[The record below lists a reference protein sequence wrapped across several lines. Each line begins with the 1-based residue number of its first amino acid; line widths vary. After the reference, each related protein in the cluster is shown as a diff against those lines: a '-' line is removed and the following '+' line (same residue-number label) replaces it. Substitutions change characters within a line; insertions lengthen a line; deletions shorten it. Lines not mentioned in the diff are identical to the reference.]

1 MPAKWVW
8 LPDIDD
14 DDIAMTESAAAL
26 LAITDMPRLLMLY
39 VAAAAPPAV
48 CTTLSVNRPASVP
61 YLHKPQTI
69 LHYITKT
76 SQQSAPFSELTP
88 WTLTAT
94 ISSEHVFLLWAFFV
108 TVYVFFGF
116 MCQIKLSNITCI
128 LVFLQ
133 FGNLL
138 CCQLTVPNC
147 VSPNYNLV
155 ILASDKPWTAL
166 TTHAH

>member
-1 MPAKWVW
+1 MWVHINISYRIAMPAKWVW

-69 LHYITKT
+69 LHYITKNM
-76 SQQSAPFSELTP
+76 P
-88 WTLTAT
+88 T
-94 ISSEHVFLLWAFFV
+94 ICSLLRTDTMDSYRYHFFWAHVFLLWAFFV
-108 TVYVFFGF
+108 TVYVIFGF
-116 MCQIKLSNITCI
+116 MCQIKLSNITRI
-128 LVFLQ
+128 LVFYSLE
-133 FGNLL
+133 
-138 CCQLTVPNC
+138 TYC
-147 VSPNYNLV
+147 VAN
-155 ILASDKPWTAL
+155 
-166 TTHAH
+166 

>member
-1 MPAKWVW
+1 
-8 LPDIDD
+8 
-14 DDIAMTESAAAL
+14 MTESAAAL

-76 SQQSAPFSELTP
+76 SQQSALFSELTP

-94 ISSEHVFLLWAFFV
+94 ISSEHMCFCYELFLLLFW
-108 TVYVFFGF
+108 
-116 MCQIKLSNITCI
+116 LE
-128 LVFLQ
+128 
-133 FGNLL
+133 
-138 CCQLTVPNC
+138 
-147 VSPNYNLV
+147 
-155 ILASDKPWTAL
+155 
-166 TTHAH
+166 